1 MYKKR
6 LEPLEILEKIK
17 LSMKYD
23 MGKTLNENRGVS
35 DKLDVI
41 SETNTSTSEINDKV
55 IISESG
61 GPENS
66 LKIKFETCNN
76 PSKLRGYEGK
86 LNNDQIRNIVKNVF
100 KALDGVGTDLNGIVR
115 EFKKIPTK
123 KDFCKVFNVYSTSYS
138 ESLWEA
144 IKGDVSGNDFQDI
157 NASLYDAFKYT
168 TPEASNKQ
176 SPAKSTIDKKTSTN
190 TLRNTLGV
198 SVLNQILNI
207 KKIKNI
213 RNLSNSVD
221 FLNVANVDGKIR
233 KMAADEVIKL
243 ETNGRAK
250 DTMAKYAE
258 AKRTDQKRIVSDS
271 ILTKYLNKMV
281 TSLSSGGGSFISL
294 FEDLVN
300 ARKGTLGDLKRLQE
314 LRYSEN
320 ATTLWEDI
328 VKLPFNKIN
337 LWLKLAA
344 SLDKMKVN
352 GSSNL
357 KFEQQP
363 KRSLSDFKSYYP
375 CLDFG
380 PDNVVGKNEASKYFI
395 FQKDANGT
403 KYKFYWPILDQG
415 DKGMVFLSKS
425 SGYYGSPSN
434 NTFNTSK
441 DTDTGFKW
449 SCSGSGGIGGS
460 KVIIENKMGNLVEG
474 GWTLPKKKV
483 DNQKDVNTG
492 DVQQKRRSK
501 YQLCSGTYKKG
512 CKDNEGIISK
522 VQGCLGLVADGKFGP
537 KTESAINSKLNR
549 NSFTK
554 TDVDVL
560 CKTEKITEPK
570 PVEPKIVEPKPVE
583 PEVVK
588 ITDLENI

>member
-1 MYKKR
+1 MYKKK

-23 MGKTLNENRGVS
+23 MGKTLNENRGVT
-35 DKLDVI
+35 DIL
-41 SETNTSTSEINDKV
+41 SETNLSTSEIKNKK
-55 IISESG
+55 IISEQVSTT
-61 GPENS
+61 PKEI
-66 LKIKFETCNN
+66 LKDKFELCRD
-76 PSKLRGYEGK
+76 PYMLKGYQRR
-86 LNNDQIRNIVKNVF
+86 LSDNQVTNIANKVYY
-100 KALDGVGTDLNGIVR
+100 ALKGEGTDLDVIVR

-123 KDFCKVFNVYSTSYS
+123 RDFCKVFNKYSELWA
-138 ESLWEA
+138 ESLWDA
-144 IKGDVSGNDFQDI
+144 IDGDVDGGDFQLI
-157 NASLYDAFKYT
+157 NGALNNAFKYK
-168 TPEASNKQ
+168 TPEESNKQ
-176 SPAKSTIDKKTSTN
+176 APTKSTIDKKSSTN
-190 TLRNTLGV
+190 SLRNTLGV

-233 KMAADEVIKL
+233 KMAVDEVIKL

-258 AKRTDQKRIVSDS
+258 ALRTNQKGIVGDTTLSN
-271 ILTKYLNKMV
+271 YLNAMV
-281 TSLSSGGGSFISL
+281 SSLSSGGSNFISL
-294 FEDLVN
+294 FEKLVDVKKAN
-300 ARKGTLGDLKRLQE
+300 LGDLKRLQQ
-314 LRYSEN
+314 LRYSD
-320 ATTLWEDI
+320 TTTKLWDEI

-344 SLDKMKVN
+344 SLDKMKKN
-352 GSSNL
+352 GNPNL

-363 KRSLSDFKSYYP
+363 KKTFNDFITNYP
-375 CLDFG
+375 CLDKDPTKNF
-380 PDNVVGKNEASKYFI
+380 VGKNEAFKYFI

-403 KYKFYWPILDQG
+403 EYKFYWPILNQ
-415 DKGMVFLSKS
+415 DKGMVFLSKYR
-425 SGYYGSPSN
+425 GYYSTG
-434 NTFNTSK
+434 NTTFDTSK
-441 DTDTGFKW
+441 DIDTGFKW

-460 KVIIENKMGNLVEG
+460 KLIIENKVGNLVEG
-474 GWTLPKKKV
+474 NWVLPKKKA

-492 DVQQKRRSK
+492 DVQRRRRSK

-560 CKTEKITEPK
+560 CKTEQVVEPK

>member
-1 MYKKR
+1 MYKKK

-23 MGKTLNENRGVS
+23 MGKTLNENRVLITEDARGKVS
-35 DKLDVI
+35 GYFNWCKTTNSVDMNKWERRL
-41 SETNTSTSEINDKV
+41 SETQITTIAKNIND
-55 IISESG
+55 G
-61 GPENS
+61 FEN
-66 LKIKFETCNN
+66 L
-76 PSKLRGYEGK
+76 
-86 LNNDQIRNIVKNVF
+86 NVF
-100 KALDGVGTDLNGIVR
+100 PADSLENIL
-115 EFKKIPTK
+115 KKIPTRR
-123 KDFCKVFNVYSTSYS
+123 DFCRLVFVYNKKYS
-138 ESLWEA
+138 KSLFDEIDGTITDA
-144 IKGDVSGNDFQDI
+144 NFTKISSG
-157 NASLYDAFKYT
+157 LYNAFKHNK
-168 TPEASNKQ
+168 PEESNKQ

-233 KMAADEVIKL
+233 KMAVDEVIKL

-250 DTMAKYAE
+250 DTMTKYAE
-258 AKRTDQKRIVSDS
+258 ALRTDQARIVGDS
-271 ILTKYLNKMV
+271 TLTKYLNKMV
-281 TSLSSGGGSFISL
+281 SSLSSGGGDFISL

-300 ARKGTLGDLKRLQE
+300 VRKGTLGDLKRLQE
-314 LRYSEN
+314 LRYSQ
-320 ATTLWEDI
+320 TTTKLWDEI
-328 VKLPFNKIN
+328 VKLPYKKIN
-337 LWLKLAA
+337 LWLRLAA
-344 SLDKMKVN
+344 SLDKMKEN
-352 GSSNL
+352 GSPNL

-363 KRSLSDFKSYYP
+363 KKTLVDFSNNYP

-380 PDNVVGKNEASKYFI
+380 PDNVVGKNEGSKYFI

-460 KVIIENKMGNLVEG
+460 KVIIENMSGNLVEG

>member
-1 MYKKR
+1 MYKKK

-23 MGKTLNENRGVS
+23 MGKTLNENKGVT
-35 DKLDVI
+35 DIL
-41 SETNTSTSEINDKV
+41 SETNLSTSEIKNKK
-55 IISESG
+55 IISEQVSTT
-61 GPENS
+61 PKEI
-66 LKIKFETCNN
+66 LKDKFELCRD
-76 PSKLRGYEGK
+76 PGMLKGYQRR
-86 LNNDQIRNIVKNVF
+86 LSDNQVTNIVSNVF
-100 KALDGVGTDLNGIVR
+100 KALNGLGTDLNVIVR

-123 KDFCKVFNVYSTSYS
+123 RDFCKVFNQYSSGG

-144 IKGDVSGNDFQDI
+144 IDGDVDGDDFQKI
-157 NASLYDAFKYT
+157 NFALNNAFKYK
-168 TPEASNKQ
+168 TPEESNKQ
-176 SPAKSTIDKKTSTN
+176 APTKSTIDKKSSAN
-190 TLRNTLGV
+190 SLRVTLGL
-198 SVLNQILNI
+198 SVLNQMQSAKNLKPFKFINI
-207 KKIKNI
+207 FDGSNEMLKGGPIK
-213 RNLSNSVD
+213 LAV
-221 FLNVANVDGKIR
+221 
-233 KMAADEVIKL
+233 DEVIKL

-258 AKRTDQKRIVSDS
+258 ALRTNQARIVGDS

-281 TSLSSGGGSFISL
+281 TSLNSGGGSFISL

-300 ARKGTLGDLKRLQE
+300 VRKGTLGDLKRLQQ
-314 LRYSEN
+314 LRYSE
-320 ATTLWEDI
+320 TTTKLWDEI
-328 VKLPFNKIN
+328 VKLPYKKIN
-337 LWLKLAA
+337 LWLRLAA
-344 SLDKMKVN
+344 SLDKMKEN

-363 KRSLSDFKSYYP
+363 KKTFNDFITNYP
-375 CLDFG
+375 CLDQDPTKNF
-380 PDNVVGKNEASKYFI
+380 VGKNEAFKYFI

-403 KYKFYWPILDQG
+403 EYKFYWPILNQ
-415 DKGMVFLSKS
+415 DKGMVFLSKYR
-425 SGYYGSPSN
+425 GYYSTG
-434 NTFNTSK
+434 NTTFDTSK
-441 DTDTGFKW
+441 DIDTGFKW

-460 KVIIENKMGNLVEG
+460 KLIIENKVGNLVEG
-474 GWTLPKKKV
+474 NWVLPKKKA

-492 DVQQKRRSK
+492 DVQRKRRSK

-560 CKTEKITEPK
+560 CKTEQVVEPK

-588 ITDLENI
+588 LTDLENI

>member
-23 MGKTLNENRGVS
+23 MGKTLNENKGGG
-35 DKLDVI
+35 DIL
-41 SETNTSTSEINDKV
+41 SETKLPLTNNLLNENASKDSLKTKFDVCKKTSEIKKYNLRLSDNQHINIADKIRKSV
-55 IISESG
+55 KSPWGTDEKLLI
-61 GPENS
+61 NS
-66 LKIKFETCNN
+66 LK
-76 PSKLRGYEGK
+76 L
-86 LNNDQIRNIVKNVF
+86 
-100 KALDGVGTDLNGIVR
+100 
-115 EFKKIPTK
+115 IPTK
-123 KDFCKVFNVYSTSYS
+123 RDFCRVVHTYNSKNTSDLF
-138 ESLWEA
+138 EDL
-144 IKGDVSGNDFQDI
+144 FQDI
-157 NASLYDAFKYT
+157 GDDDNGYEDVNAALYNAFKYN

-176 SPAKSTIDKKTSTN
+176 APTKSTIDKKSSTN
-190 TLRNTLGV
+190 SLRNTLGV

-233 KMAADEVIKL
+233 NMASEQVIKL

-258 AKRTDQKRIVSDS
+258 ALRTDQKGIVGDATLSN
-271 ILTKYLNKMV
+271 YLNAMV
-281 TSLSSGGGSFISL
+281 SSLNSGGSNFISL
-294 FEDLVN
+294 FEKLVDVKKAN
-300 ARKGTLGDLKRLQE
+300 LGDLKRLQQ
-314 LRYSEN
+314 LRYSE
-320 ATTLWEDI
+320 TTTKLWDEI
-328 VKLPFNKIN
+328 VKLPFNNIN

-344 SLDKMKVN
+344 SLDRMKKN
-352 GSSNL
+352 GNPNL

-363 KRSLSDFKSYYP
+363 KKTLVDFSNNYP

-380 PDNVVGKNEASKYFI
+380 PDNVVGKNEGSKYFI

-460 KVIIENKMGNLVEG
+460 KVIIENMSGNLVEG